1 MKLPAIFKQD
11 IQSKN
16 IQLIPLLIIER
27 DDNWG
32 DWSYNS
38 TSIFLSTHDITV
50 QRSDDNST
58 GLPYLNQGQGSWDDG
73 MYFSPLL
80 LDNPVISE
88 KIDVENRKYTISK
101 CTFKISNNPYNGQRF
116 SDILRED
123 SLIGKKVNFVYKS
136 INSSFPLGSMFL
148 DATGNSSWGDLY
160 DDNEYLSPT
169 FYFGEIRDVKHN
181 NEVVTITAED
191 LGSSFLHQELPKNS
205 LPSNSTIIESNR
217 GAKIPMVYG
226 YVPRSPVVMG
236 ANNKIYADSR
246 PIQGWFRNDINNPNR
261 YNYPFD
267 SQDFG
272 ALFIN
277 IDDHHCCV
285 ADTIKYKLADN
296 NSDMSAMAYFNFSG
310 YENEPTQV
318 EYVDDDVYDS
328 TQVAKLVGSPLLSKK
343 VLQLMVAYKPSKIS
357 LVKRHPS
364 MSWNSSDDYPNEISL
379 GDSDLNWSGEDN
391 LLEQEFEHMTD
402 SDFSSTT
409 DEAESDTSMS
419 NQVSAMVNSVTHSQ
433 LADNFYKHT
442 LFRFTIDTEPPI
454 EYINRGGISRQGN
467 WGTYWHWISF
477 GHWVMPEQSVNTPD
491 DSHNIYT
498 YARRGANDDTYLS
511 IRTRHRNASS
521 HFVATGQ
528 ESNDETYLTYYDHYM
543 ANEDLASHTTFGNSI
558 CLADILRFSNYH
570 TDATYADI
578 NPEQVNWH
586 SFEANAKSPLQFYD
600 ASTIDEAGGYG
611 ISINNP
617 FAKFTNK
624 ANEGKYVIDLGI
636 YGYSKNSSGVV
647 SYNFDYFGRLKGW
660 LPEVNCLSVCDTKVT
675 FKDMYGSVGGRV
687 DSDNNLIKHPSDIIA
702 DIFVNELGYSANKI
716 DVESL
721 ELTKGVNDHGNYE
734 FCFTQKDA
742 INSKDLIE
750 DIARSTFIFPRI
762 GFDGTLKFPQIKQR
776 YEQADLDNSIVIDDL
791 DIISYSYNL
800 TKRQELRTG
809 TELKYNYDYHTEN
822 YFGDSETNNYN
833 GSSIYNMSQVSENE
847 LSFNGLNN
855 IEDNIQEFES
865 KYMRTELNY
874 DSDLE
879 ANHQI
884 NTIKNFQKYSTQH
897 YRNRHLIIKCKL
909 PLKYLNI
916 DVGEYVRFSKLIDGV
931 KAYGIDYSKTELLNN
946 QYLYP
951 LFMCT
956 NIKKTIEY
964 VEIECLQLHHL
975 RNADGLHGSP
985 IAAWFNIDDDTI
997 PSVYYEPGQ
1006 TVGEQEEED
1015 EVIDDDTGEGDDTE
1029 EETDYN
1035 LWIGLH
1041 LDPYHRT
1048 EFQFYDFYNH
1058 AFHAGFPYQDSSIGL
1073 RMVMQDLDES
1083 EESTY
1088 VEFGDPLSAINLF
1101 FTPDRVQFKILNQNN
1116 FNSIQSFNDLLPA
1129 EYTTTTEE
1137 NIDYIMFE
1145 LFDRSLNNENQVSS
1159 REYVYRLKNI
1169 QTEIG
1174 EPIQLGW
1181 VYQVIEADWYY
1192 EHNHQQIHIY
1202 SLQAE
1207 DDWRANKLMLY
1218 NYTNYTIKLS
1228 LPTQIHRLDDGI
1240 LASEYSEYPLGDVDL
1255 DYNLSVMD
1263 IVKLVN
1269 HILGNN
1275 LIEDEQS
1282 LINAD
1287 FNEDSDIDITD
1298 VISMVNQLLGY
1309 N

>member
-16 IQLIPLLIIER
+16 VQLIPLLIIER
-27 DDNWG
+27 DASLNDYYSDNRK
-32 DWSYNS
+32 SLF
-38 TSIFLSTHDITV
+38 ISTHDINIKKSPPGSGETPYGI
-50 QRSDDNST
+50 SDFI
-58 GLPYLNQGQGSWDDG
+58 PDG
-73 MYFSPLL
+73 MHFEPLL
-80 LDNPVISE
+80 IDNPVISE

-116 SDILRED
+116 SDMLKED
-123 SLIGKKVNFVYKS
+123 SLIGKKVNFAYKS
-136 INSSFPLGSMFL
+136 INSSIPIYSTQLGS
-148 DATGNSSWGDLY
+148 GNLSWGQSY
-160 DDNEYLSPT
+160 DDYTKVSPT
-169 FYFGEIRDVKHN
+169 FYFGEIRDIKHN

-191 LGSSFLHQELPKNS
+191 LGASFLHQELPKNS

-217 GAKIPMVYG
+217 GSKIPMVYG

-246 PIQGWFRNDINNPNR
+246 PIQGWYKNDQNNPSR

-267 SQDFG
+267 NQDFG

-328 TQVAKLVGSPLLSKK
+328 TQVAKLVASPLLSRKA
-343 VLQLMVAYKPSKIS
+343 LQLMVAYKPSKIS

-364 MSWNSSDDYPNEISL
+364 MSWNSSDDYPYNISL

-419 NQVSAMVNSVTHSQ
+419 NRVSAMVNYVTNSQ
-433 LADNFYKHT
+433 LVENFYKHT

-454 EYINRGGISRQGN
+454 EYINRGGISRKGN

-477 GHWVMPEQSVNTPD
+477 GHWVMPQQSVNTSD
-491 DSHNIYT
+491 SSHNIYT
-498 YARRGANDDTYLS
+498 YARRGDNDDTYVS
-511 IRTRHRNASS
+511 IRRRYRNASP
-521 HFVATGQ
+521 HLVATGAEIDGQ
-528 ESNDETYLTYYDHYM
+528 TYLDYYDHYM
-543 ANEDLASHTTFGNSI
+543 ANEDLANMTTFGNSI

-570 TDATYADI
+570 TDATYANI

-624 ANEGKYVIDLGI
+624 ANEGKYVIDLGL
-636 YGYSKNSSGVV
+636 YGYSKNSSGDI
-647 SYNFDYFGRLKGW
+647 SENFDYFGRLKGW

-675 FKDMYGSVGGRV
+675 FKDMYGSVVGRL

-702 DIFVNELGYSANKI
+702 DIFVNELGYSADKI

-721 ELTKGVNDHGNYE
+721 EATKTSDDHGNWE

-750 DIARSTFIFPRI
+750 DIAKSTFIFPRI

-776 YEQADLDNSIVIDDL
+776 YKQEDLNNSIVIDDL

-833 GSSIYNMSQVSENE
+833 GSKVYTMNQVSDDE

-865 KYMRTELNY
+865 KYMRTELN
-874 DSDLE
+874 DDIGIG
-879 ANHQI
+879 NNWQI
-884 NTIKNFQKYSTQH
+884 ITIKEFQKNSTQH

-916 DVGEYVRFSKLIDGV
+916 DVGEYVRFNKLIDGV

-975 RNADGLHGSP
+975 TDADALHGSP
-985 IAAWFNIDDDTI
+985 ISPWFNIDDDTI

-1006 TVGEQEEED
+1006 TVDEQEEEED
-1015 EVIDDDTGEGDDTE
+1015 EVIDDEVIE
-1029 EETDYN
+1029 EEEEYEPPN
-1035 LWIGLH
+1035 NESFE
-1041 LDPYHRT
+1041 LD
-1048 EFQFYDFYNH
+1048 QFYQITFQYAIFQNITDGDYDY
-1058 AFHAGFPYQDSSIGL
+1058 PYYLAPASNQYIYLQRFGWDDWNVS
-1073 RMVMQDLDES
+1073 
-1083 EESTY
+1083 
-1088 VEFGDPLSAINLF
+1088 FGDPESGINYLF
-1101 FTPDRVQFKILNQNN
+1101 PVESFQVKFSDDDESFTQ
-1116 FNSIQSFNDLLPA
+1116 IQSFNELLPP
-1129 EYTTTTEE
+1129 EYTSTTQDNLGYT
-1137 NIDYIMFE
+1137 
-1145 LFDRSLNNENQVSS
+1145 LFTIHHTTPEKHM
-1159 REYVYRLKNI
+1159 VYKFKNI
-1169 QTEIG
+1169 QTVIG

-1181 VYQVIEADWYY
+1181 VYEVIQSDWSY
-1192 EHNHQQIHIY
+1192 EYNNQTLYIEDVVT
-1202 SLQAE
+1202 SLSTDAR
-1207 DDWRANKLMLY
+1207 DVDKLAFANKTPY
-1218 NYTNYTIKLS
+1218 KIKFTS
-1228 LPTQIHRLDDGI
+1228 PHPIVMPEE
-1240 LASEYSEYPLGDVDL
+1240 SEAIPALTLGDVNDDGFL
-1255 DYNLSVMD
+1255 NVQDVVSLAVHLLGTQTLEGQGFQNADVNQDDNIDVLD
-1263 IVKLVN
+1263 IVSLVN
-1269 HILGNN
+1269 LILGN
-1275 LIEDEQS
+1275 D
-1282 LINAD
+1282 
-1287 FNEDSDIDITD
+1287 
-1298 VISMVNQLLGY
+1298 
-1309 N
+1309 